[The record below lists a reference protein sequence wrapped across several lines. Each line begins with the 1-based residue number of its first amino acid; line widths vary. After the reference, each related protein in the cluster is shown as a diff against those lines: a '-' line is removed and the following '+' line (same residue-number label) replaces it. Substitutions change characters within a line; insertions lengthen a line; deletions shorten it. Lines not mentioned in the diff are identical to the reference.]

1 MEARGAHAPIDT
13 AVSAYRACVLTMTK
27 SLGPAH
33 ADDAC
38 AHLKGK
44 LLRCIA
50 RDRCPSEFESVEALC
65 GAVEAARGAGRRAC
79 AVAMASLDAC
89 LSSES
94 ADDENESPSSDDV

>member
-1 MEARGAHAPIDT
+1 MKVDAAHTGTDA
-13 AVSAYRACVLTMTK
+13 AVSAYRACVRAMTR

-33 ADDAC
+33 ADGAC
-38 AHLKGK
+38 ARLKGE

-65 GAVEAARGAGRRAC
+65 GGADAERAGGRRAC
-79 AVAMASLDAC
+79 AMAMARLDAC

-94 ADDENESPSSDDV
+94 GMEMDRPTDRE